1 VCGTPDPLGEVR
13 GTVKGTGW
21 ANDIL
26 GSRGGAS
33 KGVRSTQVSA
43 LPLMVSVVVAAY
55 EVIHVD
61 SGQDNC
67 VAHVCATF
75 PEVRIVHSEP
85 RLYPGRAR
93 NRSADAAQGQYMAFL
108 PDDGCGTTG
117 LAAAAGRQAPGRILR
132 SRWPD
137 QESHALPFG
146 RKRWVLRRVFH
157 PDPFQADPGQ
167 AENSALPFL
176 REALFARLGPF
187 PEDSRTRQGTLF
199 NARCLTSSVSIGF
212 NLDERMAHYNASGM
226 RDSLDHEYEHG
237 RGLIQCVRRHGLPSP
252 TELAEQST
260 AARCIGYCL
269 YPSSR

>member
-55 EVIHVD
+55 EVILVD

-93 NRSADAAQGQYMAFL
+93 NRSVDATQGQYMAFL
-108 PDDGCGTTG
+108 PDDGVAQPDWLRRRVAKHREGFSVVGGPIKNRTPYHSVG
-117 LAAAAGRQAPGRILR
+117 SAGYDFEYSTLIPSKRILARQNIPHCLSYERPYLRGSAR
-132 SRWPD
+132 SRRIP
-137 QESHALPFG
+137 E
-146 RKRWVLRRVFH
+146 
-157 PDPFQADPGQ
+157 PGK
-167 AENSALPFL
+167 
-176 REALFARLGPF
+176 AR
-187 PEDSRTRQGTLF
+187 SS
-199 NARCLTSSVSIGF
+199 TSG
-212 NLDERMAHYNASGM
+212 A
-226 RDSLDHEYEHG
+226 
-237 RGLIQCVRRHGLPSP
+237 
-252 TELAEQST
+252 
-260 AARCIGYCL
+260 
-269 YPSSR
+269 